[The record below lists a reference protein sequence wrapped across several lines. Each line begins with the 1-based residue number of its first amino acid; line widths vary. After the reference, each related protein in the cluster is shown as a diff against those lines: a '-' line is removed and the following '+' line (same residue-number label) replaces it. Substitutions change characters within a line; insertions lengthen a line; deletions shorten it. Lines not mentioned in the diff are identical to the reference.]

1 MQNVCTSSA
10 IPDAKLLEGF
20 DKAAAAYTPAAVV
33 PRQMTTI
40 PFSQVPIDGTFF
52 DPHCGEDFVKVSAT
66 RAQMASI
73 GSDPNGPDSFGADEM
88 VEVEFVTV
96 QQG

>member
-10 IPDAKLLEGF
+10 FTDAKLLEGF
-20 DKAAAAYTPAAVV
+20 DKAAATYAPAAVV
-33 PRQMTTI
+33 SRQMTTM

-73 GSDPNGPDSFGADEM
+73 GSDPHGPDSFGAEEM